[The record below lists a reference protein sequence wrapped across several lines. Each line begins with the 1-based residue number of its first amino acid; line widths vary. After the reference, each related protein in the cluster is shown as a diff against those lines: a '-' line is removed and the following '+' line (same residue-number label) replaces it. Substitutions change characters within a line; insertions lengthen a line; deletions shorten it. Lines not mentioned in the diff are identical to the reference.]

1 MMEYKQDHIRMSF
14 KRQAFK
20 FPENMIL
27 NVKANFDQWNYNGN
41 FDTWIEVSN
50 AFWCCFGC
58 YDIRG
63 GFNSFHIENKIVKF
77 GLTLNHHCARISI
90 KYVKGTITI
99 YHKYNDLFTT
109 ILVTITK
116 YFSVNN
122 LTNNDDKQHRWYKHN
137 RRSMIYYSYW
147 VFLFSRHFCGSW
159 RH

>member
-1 MMEYKQDHIRMSF
+1 
-14 KRQAFK
+14 
-20 FPENMIL
+20 MIL

-50 AFWCCFGC
+50 TFWCCFGC

-63 GFNSFHIENKIVKF
+63 GFNSFRIENKIVKF
-77 GLTLNHHCARISI
+77 GLTLNHHCVRISI

-147 VFLFSRHFCGSW
+147 VFFVFASSLRQLAALARITKTTKYWISNSLLISGTIV
-159 RH
+159 